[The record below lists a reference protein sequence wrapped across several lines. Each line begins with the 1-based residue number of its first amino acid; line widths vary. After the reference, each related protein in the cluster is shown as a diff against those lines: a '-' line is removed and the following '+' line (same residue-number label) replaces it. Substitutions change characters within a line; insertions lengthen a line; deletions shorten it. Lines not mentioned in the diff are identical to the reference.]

1 MSHGLTQREVL
12 DIATFMGYYII
23 KNGGEVSR
31 AEDTVERIGL
41 AYGMDA
47 VHVFAIGHLIIVSME
62 KDDVSLSQTRRV
74 KGGVSTN
81 LNQIEK
87 LNSLS
92 RKICETLPSYE
103 EAAKEIEKTSNLPTY
118 SYWIAVLAFA
128 LVSGGFT
135 VFFGGNMLEGIISF
149 FIGAALK
156 PVMTFFD
163 KLKSPIFFANAAGA
177 AVVVTLTQIANVAF
191 GGINSEM
198 VNIGVLMNLV
208 PGVLLTNCIRDFV
221 AADYVAGV
229 AKIVETLLVA
239 AAISIGVAVSLLWR

>member
-1 MSHGLTQREVL
+1 MDHGLTQREVL
-12 DIATFMGYYII
+12 DIATCIGYYIL
-23 KNGGEVSR
+23 KNGGEISR

-41 AYGMDA
+41 AYGMDS
-47 VHVFAIGHLIIVSME
+47 VHVFALGHLIVVSME

-74 KGGVSTN
+74 KGVSTN

-87 LNSLS
+87 FNSLS
-92 RKICETLPSYE
+92 RKICENLPAYE
-103 EAAKEIEKTSNLPTY
+103 DVAKEIEQTGALYPY
-118 SYWIAVLAFA
+118 PYWIAVLAFA

-135 VFFGGNMLEGIISF
+135 IFFGGNLLEGIISF
-149 FIGAALK
+149 FIGAVLK
-156 PVMTFFD
+156 PFMTFFE

-177 AVVVTLTQIANVAF
+177 AVVVSLTQIANVAF

-221 AADYVAGV
+221 ASDYVAGV
-229 AKIVETLLVA
+229 AKIVETLLIA
-239 AAISIGVAVSLLWR
+239 AAISLGVAVSLLWR

>member
-1 MSHGLTQREVL
+1 MAHELTQREVL
-12 DIATFMGYYII
+12 DIATCMGYYII

-41 AYGMDA
+41 AYGMDS

-74 KGGVSTN
+74 KGVSTN

-87 LNSLS
+87 FNSLS
-92 RKICETLPSYE
+92 RKICETHPSYDE
-103 EAAKEIEKTSNLPTY
+103 VAKEIEKTSEIPVY
-118 SYWIAVLAFA
+118 PYWIAVLAFA

-135 VFFGGNMLEGIISF
+135 VFFGGNLLEGIISF

-156 PVMTFFD
+156 PVMTFFE

-177 AVVVTLTQIANVAF
+177 AVIVSLTQVANVIF

-229 AKIVETLLVA
+229 AKIVETLLIA
-239 AAISIGVAVSLLWR
+239 AAISLGVAVSLLWR

>member
-1 MSHGLTQREVL
+1 MNGEITQREVL
-12 DIATFMGYYII
+12 DIATCMGYYII

-41 AYGMDA
+41 AYGMDS

-74 KGGVSTN
+74 KNVSTN

-87 LNSLS
+87 FNSLS
-92 RKICETLPSYE
+92 RKICGTLPPYE
-103 EAAKEIEKTSNLPTY
+103 EVAKEIEQTSASSVYP
-118 SYWIAVLAFA
+118 YWIAVLAFA

-135 VFFGGNMLEGIISF
+135 VFFGGNLSEGIISF

-156 PVMTFFD
+156 PVMTFFE
-163 KLKSPIFFANAAGA
+163 KLKSPIFFANAVGAA
-177 AVVVTLTQIANVAF
+177 AVVSLTQVANVAF

-229 AKIVETLLVA
+229 AKIVETLLIA
-239 AAISIGVAVSLLWR
+239 AAISLGVAVSLLWR

>member
-1 MSHGLTQREVL
+1 MNHELTQREVL
-12 DIATFMGYYII
+12 DIATCMGYYII

-41 AYGMDA
+41 AYGMDS
-47 VHVFAIGHLIIVSME
+47 VHVFAIGNLIIVSME

-74 KGGVSTN
+74 KGVSTD

-87 LNSLS
+87 FNSLS
-92 RKICETLPSYE
+92 RKICENLPSYDE
-103 EAAKEIEKTSNLPTY
+103 VSKEIGQTGALSPY

-135 VFFGGNMLEGIISF
+135 VFFGGNFLEGIISF
-149 FIGAALK
+149 FIGSALK
-156 PVMTFFD
+156 PVMTFFE

-177 AVVVTLTQIANVAF
+177 AVVVSLTQAANIAF

-229 AKIVETLLVA
+229 AKIVETLLIA
-239 AAISIGVAVSLLWR
+239 AAISLGVAVSLLWR

>member
-1 MSHGLTQREVL
+1 MNHELTQREVL
-12 DIATFMGYYII
+12 DIATCMGYYII

-74 KGGVSTN
+74 KGVSTN
-81 LNQIEK
+81 LNLIEK
-87 LNSLS
+87 FNSLS
-92 RKICETLPSYE
+92 RKICETLPPYDE
-103 EAAKEIEKTSNLPTY
+103 VAKEIEQTSVRPVY
-118 SYWIAVLAFA
+118 PYWIAVLAFA

-135 VFFGGNMLEGIISF
+135 VFFGGNFFEGTISF

-156 PVMTFFD
+156 PVMTFFE

-177 AVVVTLTQIANVAF
+177 AVVVSLTQIANVAF

-229 AKIVETLLVA
+229 AKIVETLLIA
-239 AAISIGVAVSLLWR
+239 AAISLGVAVSLLWR

>member
-1 MSHGLTQREVL
+1 MSHELTQREVL
-12 DIATFMGYYII
+12 DIATCMGYYII

-41 AYGMDA
+41 AYGMDS
-47 VHVFAIGHLIIVSME
+47 VHVFAIGYLIIVSME

-74 KGGVSTN
+74 KGVSTN

-87 LNSLS
+87 FNSLS
-92 RKICETLPSYE
+92 RKICETLPPYE
-103 EAAKEIEKTSNLPTY
+103 EVAREIEETSKLPVY
-118 SYWIAVLAFA
+118 NYFIAVLAFA

-135 VFFGGNMLEGIISF
+135 VFFGGNLLEGIISF

-156 PVMTFFD
+156 PVMTFFE

-177 AVVVTLTQIANVAF
+177 AVVVTLTQLANAAS

-221 AADYVAGV
+221 ASDYVAGV
-229 AKIVETLLVA
+229 AKIVETLLIA
-239 AAISIGVAVSLLWR
+239 AAISLGVAVSLLWR

>member
-1 MSHGLTQREVL
+1 MSHELTQREVL
-12 DIATFMGYYII
+12 DIATCMGYYII

-41 AYGMDA
+41 AYGMDE
-47 VHVFAIGHLIIVSME
+47 VHVFAIGHLIIVSVE

-74 KGGVSTN
+74 KGGSTN
-81 LNQIEK
+81 LNKVEK
-87 LNSLS
+87 FNSLS
-92 RKICETLPSYE
+92 RKICENRPRYE
-103 EAAKEIEKTSNLPTY
+103 DVAKEIEQIGALSTY
-118 SYWIAVLAFA
+118 PYWIVVLAFA

-135 VFFGGNMLEGIISF
+135 IFFGGNLLEGIISF

-177 AVVVTLTQIANVAF
+177 AVTVTLTQIASLLF
-191 GGINSEM
+191 GGLNQEAI
-198 VNIGVLMNLV
+198 NIGVLMNLV

-229 AKIVETLLVA
+229 AKIVETLLIA
-239 AAISIGVAVSLLWR
+239 AAISLGVAVSLLWR

>member
-1 MSHGLTQREVL
+1 MNHELTQREVL
-12 DIATFMGYYII
+12 DIATCMGYYII

-74 KGGVSTN
+74 KGVSTN
-81 LNQIEK
+81 LNLIEK
-87 LNSLS
+87 FNSLS
-92 RKICETLPSYE
+92 RKICETLPPYDE
-103 EAAKEIEKTSNLPTY
+103 VAKEIEQTSVLPVY
-118 SYWIAVLAFA
+118 PYWIAVLAFA

-135 VFFGGNMLEGIISF
+135 IFFGGNLLEGIISF

-156 PVMTFFD
+156 PVMTFFE

-177 AVVVTLTQIANVAF
+177 AAVVSFTQVANVVF

-229 AKIVETLLVA
+229 AKVVETLLIA
-239 AAISIGVAVSLLWR
+239 AAISLGVAVSLLWR